1 MNIKDRALIILERRS
16 KKESLCCIA
25 ISAGMIL
32 MIVGYITFS
41 KPEVIPVDPLTKT
54 SVQNCFAE
62 KTKKYIELNT
72 VTDFKAA
79 GVLDRSN
86 TKFELNGKYYN
97 LYLNDYYYCLNK

>member
-1 MNIKDRALIILERRS
+1 MNMKERALFILEKRS
-16 KKESLCCIA
+16 KKERLCCIA

-41 KPEVIPVDPLTKT
+41 KPEVIPADPLTKI
-54 SVQNCFAE
+54 SVQDCFAE

-72 VTDFKAA
+72 VINFKAA

-86 TKFELNGKYYN
+86 TKFELHGKRYN
-97 LYLNDYYYCLNK
+97 LYLNDYYYCLNR